1 MRDLAQLP
9 AESAYLVQF
18 EVVSSSRVSHYC
30 VYLTTI
36 TNTSH
41 FLRFFSLLFEK
52 ALFLQ
57 ELL

>member
-1 MRDLAQLP
+1 MRDLSQLP
-9 AESAYLVQF
+9 AESAYLVQS
-18 EVVSSSRVSHYC
+18 EAVSSSRVSHYC

-41 FLRFFSLLFEK
+41 FQHFSSLLFEK
-52 ALFLQ
+52 ALFLL